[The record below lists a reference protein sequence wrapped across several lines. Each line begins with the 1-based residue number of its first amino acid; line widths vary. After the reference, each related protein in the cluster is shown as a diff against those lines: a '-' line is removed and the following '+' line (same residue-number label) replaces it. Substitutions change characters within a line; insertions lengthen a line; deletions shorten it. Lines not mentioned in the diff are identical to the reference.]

1 MAVPAQLAA
10 QLDGMDEPTIPERLR
25 DLQADVSRILANLDR
40 YVTQEQRTADK
51 ELIELKIATLAK
63 EAERDQA
70 RLSTLKNLVW
80 SAVVAP
86 VIVGVILYLLIG
98 KTP

>member
-1 MAVPAQLAA
+1 ME
-10 QLDGMDEPTIPERLR
+10 EPTIPERLR

-40 YVTQEQRTADK
+40 YVTQEQRAADK
-51 ELIELKIATLAK
+51 EVVELKIAALTK
-63 EAERDQA
+63 EAEREQA
-70 RLSTLKNLVW
+70 RLTTFKNLAW

-86 VIVGVILYLLIG
+86 VIVGVLLYLLIG

>member
-1 MAVPAQLAA
+1 
-10 QLDGMDEPTIPERLR
+10 MDEPTIPERLR

-40 YVTQEQRTADK
+40 YVTQEQRAADK
-51 ELIELKIATLAK
+51 ELVELKIAALAK
-63 EAERDQA
+63 EAEREQA
-70 RLSTLKNLVW
+70 RVATLKNLVW

-86 VIVGVILYLLIG
+86 VIVGIILYLLIG